1 MEETMFQYST
11 TLGAD
16 LEYTRRGS
24 KRLIR
29 AGHDKQTKQQVKYD
43 DEEAG
48 LLSICCVGAW

>member
-16 LEYTRRGS
+16 LEYTRRGR

-29 AGHDKQTKQQVKYD
+29 AGDDKQTKQQVRYD
-43 DEEAG
+43 GEVAG